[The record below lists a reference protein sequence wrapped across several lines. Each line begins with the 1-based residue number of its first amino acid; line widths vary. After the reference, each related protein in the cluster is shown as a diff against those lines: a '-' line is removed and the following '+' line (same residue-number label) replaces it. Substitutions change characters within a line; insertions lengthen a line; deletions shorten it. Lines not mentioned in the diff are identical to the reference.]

1 MTGWCSE
8 GEGDPMSELRDDA
21 FDELRTAIFKTYA
34 AMAKREQEEGPPV
47 GPMNTEHKR
56 RESALCGI
64 DEILEHR
71 PLAMFSALHLKL
83 LELLIAY
90 WREAEVADEAEI
102 KAPEP
107 DLMH

>member
-1 MTGWCSE
+1 
-8 GEGDPMSELRDDA
+8 MSKLLDEA

-34 AMAKREQEEGPPV
+34 ALAKREQEEGPPG

-64 DEILEHR
+64 DEILENR
-71 PLAMFSALHLKL
+71 PLAMFSALHLEL
-83 LELLIAY
+83 LSLLIAY
-90 WREAEVADEAEI
+90 WREAEVAGEI

>member
-1 MTGWCSE
+1 
-8 GEGDPMSELRDDA
+8 MSELLDA
-21 FDELRTAIFKTYA
+21 FDELRAAIFKTYA

-47 GPMNTEHKR
+47 GPMTEHER

-64 DEILEHR
+64 DEILENR

-107 DLMH
+107 DLMQ